1 MTRKLA
7 TACFVIGASL
17 APIVAYAADVDT
29 DRGHASAFVKDSVI
43 TTRIKAKLA
52 AEHLESLTNIRVDTD
67 ADGAVWLSGT
77 VGSDDEAQKAIDIA
91 RNTDGVK
98 SVTVALRIEPDR

>member
-17 APIVAYAADVDT
+17 APIVAHATDVDAE
-29 DRGHASAFVKDSVI
+29 RGRPEAYAKDSLI
-43 TTRIKAKLA
+43 TTKIKAKLA
-52 AEHLESLTNIRVDTD
+52 AEHLESLKNIRVDTD
-67 ADGAVWLSGT
+67 ANGTVWLSGT
-77 VGSDDEAQKAIDIA
+77 VGSSDEARKAITIA

-98 SVTVALRIEPDR
+98 SVSSKLRVESDR